1 MDTFYDD
8 FTSSLRSC
16 AASRF
21 YTSPLDRWSPQE
33 IAAPERHRW
42 LSEEKGDDEKWDDD
56 AGTLD
61 HQNAAFGLLESMLH
75 IYFDPAE
82 VEPLEGAETSE
93 KEQVWL
99 FAHHWLSLYYN
110 FLLDTRAIHTEFY
123 KQYHERFL
131 AVLRKCL
138 AVSSS
143 TRFAFHDLVAEWK
156 PSLETPRVG
165 PTDAPFVL
173 SASSPLPSAPPQSK
187 RVVLQGP
194 RGHNKTRKNLRN

>member
-110 FLLDTRAIHTEFY
+110 FSSMFIITTVNIFY
-123 KQYHERFL
+123 SVYWHQNCFPHKHN
-131 AVLRKCL
+131 CL
-138 AVSSS
+138 
-143 TRFAFHDLVAEWK
+143 
-156 PSLETPRVG
+156 
-165 PTDAPFVL
+165 
-173 SASSPLPSAPPQSK
+173 
-187 RVVLQGP
+187 
-194 RGHNKTRKNLRN
+194 